1 MRNSNNMAIFA
12 RVKRI
17 AYIVIVIGVLLSC
30 GERQG
35 YRETLSRAEA
45 LMSDRPDSALMI
57 LDSLGQHEKEWSK
70 SLRMR
75 FELMKAKAQ
84 NKAFVK
90 FTSDSIMKDVVA
102 YYDGWGES
110 PNDRLL
116 ANYLLGCIYRDLNES
131 SHAID
136 CFLDAITKAD
146 TTASDCD
153 FITLSRVYS
162 QMAGMYHRQLLFSNE
177 VDARKLASYYAS
189 LANDSIN
196 TIFELG
202 KIAGVYITLN
212 KRDSAEI
219 LLKETINNCRRFGLT
234 QEAILFSTS
243 LMYLYVDQPEHLSD
257 LKELI
262 DKYEAE
268 CTLFDEYHNLPGS
281 KRIFFYYKG
290 NYYENVNNLDTA
302 EYYYRKICRPDLSY
316 ALKVPMYKGLMN
328 VFGKRHQADSLFK
341 YAQLY
346 AEANDSSMV
355 SKDQQQTAQLS
366 ASYNY
371 RHYKRLMLENE
382 RNAYKNGIIAIIC
395 LVSLVI
401 TIMSGFYVGKRYRE
415 IQKKK
420 REDIRNKYQQK
431 LKDMKQLE
439 ETYKLAV
446 TDAQKALALLREEKY
461 ASQSEC
467 AKAQESIEKINEKY
481 HQEKTILTEE
491 ILVLKEKIEEMK
503 CRQIVQQDLLT
514 SKKLGETEIL
524 KKISVLV
531 KAHRSMNSTDMTL
544 LEEVFSQ
551 FYPILVHDLLQQGK
565 FSQTEKTVCL
575 LSALDYSPASIC
587 SLTKLSSSSVTNIRS
602 KVNMNLFSE
611 KSASSLYKNLYDRY
625 GICPI

>member
-1 MRNSNNMAIFA
+1 MR
-12 RVKRI
+12 K
-17 AYIVIVIGVLLSC
+17 IVYFVIIVGVLLGC
-30 GERQG
+30 GERQE
-35 YRETLSRAEA
+35 YREALSRAEA
-45 LMSDRPDSALMI
+45 VMNDHPDSALMI
-57 LDSLGQHEKEWSK
+57 LDAMNTEKKSWSK

-90 FTSDSIMKDVVA
+90 FTSDSVMKDVVA

-116 ANYLLGCIYRDLNES
+116 ANYLLGCIYRDLNET

-136 CFLDAITKAD
+136 CFHDAITKAD
-146 TTASDCD
+146 TTAGNCD
-153 FITLSRVYS
+153 YITLSRVYS

-177 VDARKLASYYAS
+177 VDTRKLASYYAS

-196 TIFELG
+196 AVFELG

-212 KRDSAEI
+212 KKDSAEI

-234 QEAILFSTS
+234 QDAILFSTS
-243 LMYLYVDQPEHLSD
+243 LMYLYIDQPEHLSD
-257 LKELI
+257 LKDLI
-262 DKYEAE
+262 DQYETE
-268 CTLFDEYHNLPGS
+268 TTLFDKHHNLPAS

-302 EYYYRKICRPDLSY
+302 EYYYRKIWRPDMSY
-316 ALKVPMYKGLMN
+316 ASKVPMYKGLMN
-328 VFGKRHQADSLFK
+328 VYGKRHQTDSLFK

-346 AEANDSSMV
+346 AEANDSSMI

-382 RNAYKNGIIAIIC
+382 RNAYKNGVIAIIC
-395 LVSLVI
+395 LASLVI
-401 TIMSGFYVGKRYRE
+401 TIMVGIYVSKKYRE

-420 REDIRNKYQQK
+420 RENIRNKYQQK
-431 LKDMKQLE
+431 LKDLQQLE

-446 TDAQKALALLREEKY
+446 ADAQKALTILREEKN

-467 AKAQESIEKINEKY
+467 VKAQESIEKINKKY
-481 HQEKTILTEE
+481 HQEKTLLTEE
-491 ILVLKEKIEEMK
+491 ILVLKEKIEELK
-503 CRQIVQQDLLT
+503 CRHKVQQDLLI
-514 SKKLGETEIL
+514 SKKLAETEIL
-524 KKISVLV
+524 KKISVLA
-531 KAHRSMNSTDMTL
+531 KAHRSMNSTDMSL
-544 LEEVFSQ
+544 LEEAFSQ
-551 FYPILVHDLLQQGK
+551 FYPILIYDLLQQGK

-587 SLTKLSSSSVTNIRS
+587 NLTKQSSSSVTNIRS
-602 KVNMNLFSE
+602 KINMSLFND
-611 KSASSLYKNLYDRY
+611 KSASSLYKNLYKRY
-625 GICPI
+625 GICPT